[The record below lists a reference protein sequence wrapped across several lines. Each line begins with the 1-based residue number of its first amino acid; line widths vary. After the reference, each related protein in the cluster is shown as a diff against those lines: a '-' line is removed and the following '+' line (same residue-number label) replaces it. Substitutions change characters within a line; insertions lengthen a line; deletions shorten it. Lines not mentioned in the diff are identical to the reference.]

1 MFKRKQGSLC
11 YNWLKRKTMEFLFE
25 GAISVK
31 ACILSGKR
39 KVNRVLVDKD
49 KYDRNLSFILRQA
62 ENRGIQV
69 QKVSRSE
76 IDALASG
83 STHGGIVCY
92 AEEREYV
99 QPEDLKGRKF
109 LAILEGIEDPFN
121 FGYCLRSLMAA
132 GCEGVLVNQR
142 NWFESAGVIAKSSA
156 GASEYMDVC
165 PVEDWTAALSTLKEE
180 YVILAAQRKDA
191 IDLYDADLR
200 RPLILAIGGE
210 KRGLSN
216 AVNNMADQ
224 NIFIPYANDFRN
236 ALNASS
242 AVSVMAFEIL
252 RQNRGK

>member
-1 MFKRKQGSLC
+1 
-11 YNWLKRKTMEFLFE
+11 MEFLFE

-31 ACILSGKR
+31 ACILAGKR
-39 KVNRVLVDKD
+39 KVTRVLVDKN
-49 KYDRNLSFILRQA
+49 KYDRNLSFIIHQA
-62 ENRGIQV
+62 ENRQIPV
-69 QKVSRSE
+69 EKVTREE

-83 STHGGIVCY
+83 STHGGIICY
-92 AEEREYV
+92 AQERTYADASE
-99 QPEDLKGRKF
+99 LKGRRF

-142 NWFESAGVIAKSSA
+142 NWYESAGVIAKSSA
-156 GASEYMDVC
+156 GASEYLDVC
-165 PVEDWTAALSTLKEE
+165 PVIDWTDTLQMLKSD

-191 IDLYDADLR
+191 ISLYEADLT
-200 RPLILAIGGE
+200 RPCILAIGGE

-224 NIFIPYANDFRN
+224 NVFIPYAGDFRN

-242 AVSVMAFEIL
+242 AVSVMAFEIF
-252 RQNRGK
+252 RQNQGGRK